1 MESRFLIV
9 ILITCLCTTS
19 VFARSDLY
27 NQHQGVF
34 TDISDKVQQYI
45 DEGILDGVS
54 IGVFDHEGL
63 IWDKGFGY
71 ANREKNINATG
82 NTIYRAGSLTKLIT
96 ATAILQLEEFKFIDI
111 DQAVSAYIP
120 GFDYK
125 SRFSNS
131 GVITARHLLTH
142 LSGLPSNINKGQW
155 TEERFTNIVKRMKS
169 EYVSYPTDFILNYS
183 NVGYSMLGSLIE
195 ENTDYLYEEYIQHH
209 LFEPLNM
216 QHSSFAPYGA
226 TSRLSATGY
235 KNHIAQKN
243 LPIRDIPALG
253 LNTSVKD
260 FSHFLAALLNNG
272 RYKSKSILDPPTVKT
287 MTSVQNS
294 HVKLDYDDLIGIPW
308 FIHRNSPDSASL
320 IVEHGG
326 TTINYSSQV
335 VMAPDD
341 DLGVVIL
348 SNTSRVNRLIKK
360 VARSLIKR
368 LLSNT
373 VQPVAD
379 HVQSISLV
387 RGNTDSGKKK
397 YVAKSGIIE
406 IDSNVKMLCDCQ
418 SNRTINLVP
427 LPDGWFGLPPDKKN
441 NTKKIIEQNV
451 NGKEVI
457 VLEQNGKRH
466 IIGSIY
472 DENENRF
479 NWDHY
484 FGKYDI
490 VNADKDFPVI
500 DVEIFDEDRVTYICY
515 RMPKLSNKLIVIPIM
530 PVSEKEAI
538 TEGVGRSKGETVFM
552 QKMDGFQYLIFSGY
566 IAKKSS

>member
-1 MESRFLIV
+1 MKSRFLIV
-9 ILITCLCTTS
+9 LLITCICTTS
-19 VFARSDLY
+19 VFARSDSY
-27 NQHQGVF
+27 NQHQDVF
-34 TDISDKVQQYI
+34 TDISARVQKYI
-45 DEGILDGVS
+45 DEGLLDGVS
-54 IGVFDHEGL
+54 IGVFNHEGL

-71 ANREKNINATG
+71 ANREEKIKATG
-82 NTIYRAGSLTKLIT
+82 STIYRVGSLTKLLT
-96 ATAILQLEEFKFIDI
+96 ATAILQLEELKLIDI

-125 SRFSNS
+125 SRFSDS
-131 GVITARHLLTH
+131 GVITTRHLLTH

-155 TEERFTNIVKRMKS
+155 TEERFTNIVKRMQV

-183 NVGYSMLGSLIE
+183 NVGYSMLGSIIE

-216 QHSSFAPYGA
+216 RHSSFAPYGA

-260 FSHFLAALLNNG
+260 LSHFLTALLNHG
-272 RYKSKSILDPPTVKT
+272 RYESKSILDPPTVKS

-308 FIHRNSPDSASL
+308 FIHRNSPDNAPL

-348 SNTSRVNRLIKK
+348 SNTSRVNRLIKN
-360 VARSLIKR
+360 VASTLIKR

-379 HVQSISLV
+379 PVQSISLV
-387 RGNTDSGKKK
+387 RDNTDSGKKK

-406 IDSNVKMLCDCQ
+406 IDSNAKMLCDCQ
-418 SNRTINLVP
+418 TSRNINLVP
-427 LPDGWFGLPPDKKN
+427 LPDGWFGLSTDKKN

-457 VLEQNGKRH
+457 VLEQNGEKH

-472 DENENRF
+472 DENKNRY

-484 FGKYDI
+484 FGKYEI

-500 DVEIFDEDRVTYICY
+500 DVEIFVEDRVTYICY

-552 QKMDGFQYLIFSGY
+552 QQMDGFQYLIYSGY
-566 IAKKSS
+566 IAKQSS